1 MTRNEATTY
10 AYERLQIHGLK
21 DWHVRLT
28 TDMTKG
34 FLGLCSHKDKCIIIS
49 AHHIDIHDDVM
60 VKNTID
66 HEIAHALTPGHSHD
80 LVWRE
85 KAREIGCINTE
96 PCSNLSF
103 TPEAIDAIRSGATLE
118 MTVET
123 TTIHTPRYTVTRLQ
137 DKCEKC
143 GKVAVTE
150 REVEVNDKKI
160 IFFKCGHFL
169 VKNLPKQT
177 PYESWISDDADP
189 NCPHEWRGSF
199 CQKCDAK
206 RPMKFQIEGMR
217 ALERGLAIQ
226 KGFAIFDEMG
236 LGKTIQT
243 FGYIKYHAES
253 EPILFICKSGILY
266 QFYMQSM
273 IWLGEKYFGQII
285 KTSQDPVIPNLK
297 CYFIGYDLLIQK
309 TRKTKKGKIIQQGF
323 DIQKF
328 IDRGIKTVVLDECQL
343 IKNTDASRT
352 QQVRKLCAKV
362 ENVIPLSGTPWKNRG
377 SEFYSVLNMIAPTK
391 FNSFEGFCNRWVEYE
406 WVGNQYKEAG
416 IRNISAFR
424 EYTKD
429 IMIRRE
435 YDQVMAE
442 FPEVSRVLHY
452 TEIDAVNQQMYDEEV
467 SGFVKWWNEKVIG
480 GTEDDNNFGP
490 NGNVAAKLSR
500 MRHILGLAKIPATLA
515 YVEDFVE
522 ETDKK
527 IVIFVHHIDVGQI
540 LYGKLLEKHGKDMP
554 VLKLTS
560 ELNAQKRYELQ
571 EQFNSA
577 PRAIMVASTLA
588 AGEGINLQTCCDA
601 ILHER
606 QWNPPNEDQAAPGRF
621 KRVGQASK
629 HINVIC
635 VTGHDTVD
643 DFLHAIVERKRKFIH
658 NAMNKGQVITW
669 AQVDIMKE
677 LGEAI
682 VRSASGKKVL
692 ELVKK

>member
-34 FLGLCSHKDKCIIIS
+34 FLGLCSHKDKCIILS
-49 AHHIDIHDDVM
+49 AHHIDIHDTES
-60 VKNTID
+60 VKNTVD

-80 LVWRE
+80 LIWRE

-123 TTIHTPRYTVTRLQ
+123 TITHTPRYTVTRLQ
-137 DKCEKC
+137 DKCPDC

-150 REVEVNDKKI
+150 REFEVNDRKF
-160 IFFKCGHFL
+160 IFFKCGHFI
-169 VKNLPKQT
+169 VKILPKAT
-177 PYESWISDDADP
+177 PYQDWLSADADSKCAHVW
-189 NCPHEWRGSF
+189 NGCF
-199 CQKCDAK
+199 CINCDAK
-206 RPMKFQIEGMR
+206 RPMDFQIEGMR

-273 IWLGEKYFGQII
+273 IWLGDSYFGQII
-285 KTSQDPVIPNLK
+285 KTSQDPVIPGLK
-297 CYFIGYDLLIQK
+297 CYFVSYDLLIPK
-309 TRKTKKGKIIQQGF
+309 TRKSKKGKIIQQGF

-343 IKNTDASRT
+343 VKNTDSSRT
-352 QQVRKLCAKV
+352 QQVRKLCAAV

-377 SEFYSVLNMIAPTK
+377 SEFYAILNMIAPTK
-391 FNSFEGFCNRWVEYE
+391 FNSYEGFCNRWVDYY
-406 WVGNQYKEAG
+406 WDGNKYKEGG
-416 IRNISAFR
+416 IRNIPAFK

-435 YDQVMAE
+435 YDTVMKE
-442 FPEVSRVLHY
+442 FPEVSRTLNY

-467 SGFVKWWNEKVIG
+467 SNFVKWWNKRIIG
-480 GTEDDNNFGP
+480 GDDTSAFGE
-490 NGNVAAKLSR
+490 NGSMVAKLQR
-500 MRHILGLAKIPATLA
+500 MRHILGLAKIPGTLA

-522 ETDKK
+522 DTDRKL
-527 IVIFVHHIDVGQI
+527 VIFVHHIDVGQI
-540 LYGKLLEKHGKDMP
+540 LYDKLKEEYGDRMP

-560 ELNAQKRYELQ
+560 SLGPQERFELQ
-571 EQFNSA
+571 NEFNAA

-588 AGEGINLQTCCDA
+588 AGEGINLQTCSDA

-606 QWNPPNEDQAAPGRF
+606 QWNPANEDQAAPGRF
-621 KRVGQASK
+621 KRVGQAAK

-635 VTGHDTVD
+635 ITGRDTVD
-643 DFLHAIVERKRKFIH
+643 DHLHGIVEGKRKRFHAVH
-658 NAMNKGQVITW
+658 NAGEVPIWNQT
-669 AQVDIMKE
+669 DIMKE

-682 VRSASGKKVL
+682 VRSASGRKAL
-692 ELVKK
+692 EMVKR